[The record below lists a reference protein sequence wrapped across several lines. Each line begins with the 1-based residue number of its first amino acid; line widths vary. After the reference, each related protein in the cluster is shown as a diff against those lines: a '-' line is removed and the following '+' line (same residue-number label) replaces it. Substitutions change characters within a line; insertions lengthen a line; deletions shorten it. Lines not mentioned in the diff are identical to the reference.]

1 VTVVVDRPLR
11 LVPAP
16 VADPPYDD
24 PPGLRSGLRSD
35 RPDGLRRST
44 ATQGALALTW
54 VLPSGVD
61 AVPGGGPETA
71 LATPGAEAARTLPD
85 VDLWARRLS
94 LACVEVLTGTRP
106 AAQLRRWTS
115 DEVYA
120 LLRRSAPR
128 ASRVAEPRRRPPRP
142 PRVVLRTVRV
152 CEVGPG
158 VAEVAA
164 VVDDGTRARALALR
178 MEGHRDR
185 WRCTRFERV

>member
-1 VTVVVDRPLR
+1 VTVVVDRPVR

-16 VADPPYDD
+16 AADPPYDD
-24 PPGLRSGLRSD
+24 PPGPRSGMREGPR
-35 RPDGLRRST
+35 RPA

-61 AVPGGGPETA
+61 AVPVGGADAGTDITA
-71 LATPGAEAARTLPD
+71 AAASQTLPD
-85 VDLWARRLS
+85 VELWARRLS
-94 LACVEVLTGTRP
+94 LACVEVLAGTRP

-115 DEVYA
+115 DGVYA
-120 LLRRSAPR
+120 LLRRSQPR

-152 CEVGPG
+152 CEIGPG

-185 WRCTRFERV
+185 WRCTRFEQV